1 MKNKIRVFIGIDVTC
16 LKEVVYYHS
25 YVTEFELNHNYNRDY
40 NLMNDAAFESHK
52 GQSAKIID
60 NLESFINWLE
70 KSVRYCKEPIF
81 FTDFLGLIDEATPTK
96 AYFERILGLGA
107 EIFYFAERDTNI
119 ERIKSYGLPIEIYR
133 KS

>member
-52 GQSAKIID
+52 GQSTKIID
-60 NLESFINWLE
+60 NLESFVNWLE
-70 KSVRYCKEPIF
+70 NGGSYRQEPIF

>member
-1 MKNKIRVFIGIDVTC
+1 MKNKIRVFIGKNVTQ
-16 LKEVVYYHS
+16 LKEIVYYHS
-25 YVTEFELNHNYNRDY
+25 CVEEFEPDHNYKRDLNFMY
-40 NLMNDAAFESHK
+40 DAAFESHK

-70 KSVRYCKEPIF
+70 KSGRYYKEPIF